1 MRKLWIGLLIQP
13 NRRLHYYC
21 GAALSHLKDVFS
33 LTPDPSEEIR
43 VPNLV
48 GCLEFEDQL
57 LISQCN
63 SLAGKAFSDLKVDL
77 SILPNVA
84 VHTDPRS

>member
-1 MRKLWIGLLIQP
+1 MLKLWIGLLIQP

-21 GAALSHLKDVFS
+21 GAAVSHLKDVFS

-57 LISQCN
+57 FISQ
-63 SLAGKAFSDLKVDL
+63 
-77 SILPNVA
+77 
-84 VHTDPRS
+84 